1 MKVLVTAFKPFNNQT
16 INYSSEVLKYI
27 ENVDKLIVDVIYDE
41 CYLEVNR
48 QVRLEEYDL
57 IVALGEARMRKE
69 LTLEGRA
76 KNLSSCSLKD
86 NSGVLKENEI
96 INNSF
101 KEYLET
107 KVLVEKCMEEVK
119 LSYDAG
125 TFVCNNLYFHL
136 LEHHMNK
143 AIFIHIPNCYDCEE
157 EYQKYAK
164 KINQII
170 NKLVLTHECKI

>member
-1 MKVLVTAFKPFNNQT
+1 MKVLVTAFKPFNNQL
-16 INYSSEVLKYI
+16 INYSGEVLKYI
-27 ENVDKLIVDVIYDE
+27 KNVDKIIIDVIYDE
-41 CYLEVNR
+41 CYHEIERKVK
-48 QVRLEEYDL
+48 LEEYDL
-57 IVALGEARMRKE
+57 IVALGEARKRTE
-69 LTLEGRA
+69 LTLEVRA

-101 KEYLET
+101 QEFIDT
-107 KVLVEKCMEEVK
+107 KVLIERCKEEVK